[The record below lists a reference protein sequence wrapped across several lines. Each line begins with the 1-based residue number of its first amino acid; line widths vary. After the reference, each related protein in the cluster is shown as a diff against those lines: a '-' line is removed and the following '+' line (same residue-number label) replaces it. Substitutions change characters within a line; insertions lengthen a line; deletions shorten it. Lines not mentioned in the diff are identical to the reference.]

1 MRVLLLSGSAR
12 IPSHTRSLIEA
23 VATELGRL
31 GAEAFTWDLASDPLP
46 DALADFHRAPDAVDH
61 PQTQRFIRE
70 VVLADAFV
78 WGSPNY
84 HNSYSARLKNA
95 LDTLNY
101 DYFEQKPI
109 GLVTHSGGIVS
120 TQAVDHLRIVA
131 RGLLGVAIPT
141 QIASCDSDFTQEPD
155 GTYAVTA
162 PALQRRIV
170 RFCAELT
177 KIAKLLS
184 GGDVS

>member
-12 IPSHTRSLIEA
+12 IPSHTRSLIDA
-23 VATELGRL
+23 VAAELGRL
-31 GAEAFTWDLASDPLP
+31 GAETVTWDLASDPLP
-46 DALADFHRAPDAVDH
+46 DALADFHRAPETIEH
-61 PQTQRFIRE
+61 PETRRFIRE
-70 VVLADAFV
+70 VGRADAFV

-95 LDTLNY
+95 LDTVNY
-101 DYFEQKPI
+101 DHFEQKPI
-109 GLVTHSGGIVS
+109 GLVTHSGGLVS

-141 QIASCDSDFTQEPD
+141 QIASCDADFTQEPD
-155 GTYAVTA
+155 GTYTIAA
-162 PALQRRIV
+162 PALQCRIV

-177 KIAKLLS
+177 KMATLLS
-184 GGDVS
+184 GGGVS